1 MEIFAVCNQ
10 KGGSGKTTT
19 AISLSASLALNKCK
33 VLLVDLDPQAHAT
46 MGLNIDAKKTIYDVL
61 SNISRDKCLLN
72 DAIVKVQT
80 NFDIVPS
87 SIVLSTIEQELS
99 EEIGR
104 ELKLY
109 NEIKKLKVNY
119 DYVIIDCPPNLGL
132 LTVNALRAANSAI
145 IPVEASRFAV
155 DGVSRLIDII
165 NLIADRLN
173 HHVEYSVLVTI
184 FDSRLRHSFRI
195 LDRIKKD
202 FAGKIFSTIIHTNVK
217 LKESQAAG
225 VTVFEF
231 DKYCRGSKDY
241 FTLSREMISQKEKE
255 ARAKTE
261 AKTETKKEVEAT
273 QPIEK
278 RISEKL
284 RNIRKEKIKEFFE
297 ITFSF
302 QAPTA
307 RSVFVVGD
315 FNNWSMDKN
324 SMMKKEDNNG
334 VWTKKLPFK
343 EGLYQYRFVVD
354 GEWVE
359 DPTNPRASRNPYGE
373 LNSILE
379 IK

>member
-1 MEIFAVCNQ
+1 MEIIAVCNQ

-19 AISLSASLALNKCK
+19 AISLSASLALNNCK
-33 VLLVDLDPQAHAT
+33 VLLIDLDPQAHAT
-46 MGLNIDAKKTIYDVL
+46 MGLNIDAKRTIYDVL
-61 SNISRDKCLLN
+61 SNISKNKCLLGE
-72 DAIVKVQT
+72 AIIKVQP
-80 NFDIVPS
+80 NFNIVSS

-109 NEIKKLKVNY
+109 DEIRQLKVNY

-132 LTVNALRAANSAI
+132 LTVNALRAASSAI

-155 DGVSRLIDII
+155 DGVSRLIEII
-165 NLIADRLN
+165 NLISERLN
-173 HHVEYSVLVTI
+173 HSIDYKVLVTI
-184 FDSRLRHSFRI
+184 FDSRLRHSFKI
-195 LDRIKKD
+195 LDRIKND
-202 FAGKIFSTIIHTNVK
+202 FSGRLFSTIIHTNVK

-241 FTLSREMISQKEKE
+241 FTLSREMLSQKEKE
-255 ARAKTE
+255 
-261 AKTETKKEVEAT
+261 TKLQ

-278 RISEKL
+278 RIAEKL
-284 RNIRKEKIKEFFE
+284 KNVRKEKIKEFFE
-297 ITFSF
+297 ITFTYH
-302 QAPTA
+302 APTA

-315 FNNWSMDKN
+315 FNNWSMNKG
-324 SMMKKEDNNG
+324 SVMKKVNNDG
-334 VWTKKLPFK
+334 VWSRKVPLK

-354 GEWVE
+354 GEWVD
-359 DPTNPRASRNPYGE
+359 DPTNPRTSRNPYGE